1 MPSIEMTQ
9 EQYDAF
15 MADQDKK
22 AQNLRRA
29 TARKMARREV
39 LEANKASIVV
49 RTEEILNSL

>member
-1 MPSIEMTQ
+1 MPSIEMSQ

-15 MADQDKK
+15 MADQEKK
-22 AQNLRRA
+22 AQAVRRA

-39 LEANKASIVV
+39 LEANKASIVG

>member
-1 MPSIEMTQ
+1 MPSIEMSQ

-15 MADQDKK
+15 MADQEKK
-22 AQNLRRA
+22 AQAVRRA